1 MPQITAT
8 GPENVSD
15 GGDKGL
21 PDPTTA
27 AKCVLAGLLAAA
39 VALAIVANAAK
50 WTATPFHPAKEHAA
64 EFGLFAG
71 FYVAA
76 QVIERLMELG
86 TSFLPWPGWKAPQAP
101 LEGLSNPAKRTV
113 TASYLKADRA
123 TVALGVAT
131 ILGVVASFLFGLYF
145 LQSVG
150 ISASHTVDVTVTGI
164 TIGAGTKPLHDL
176 ISSLQSKSTP
186 TTGTTTT

>member
-1 MPQITAT
+1 MPRINATA
-8 GPENVSD
+8 PENVA
-15 GGDKGL
+15 GEGDKSL
-21 PDPTTA
+21 PDPTSTA
-27 AKCVLAGLLAAA
+27 KWLLAGLLVAA

-50 WTATPFHPAKEHAA
+50 WTATPFRPAKDQAA
-64 EFGLFAG
+64 EFALFAG

-76 QVIERLMELG
+76 QVIERLMELVS
-86 TSFLPWPGWKAPQAP
+86 SFLPWPGWKTPND
-101 LEGLSNPAKRTV
+101 LLVGLDAAEKKTV

-123 TVALGVAT
+123 TVALGVTT

-150 ISASHTVDVTVTGI
+150 ITASRTVDVAVTGM

-176 ISSLQSKSTP
+176 ISSLQNKNTP
-186 TTGTTTT
+186 TTGTTT